1 MNIQDNNSYT
11 IVVLGKGTVGKTSLT
26 FRYVKNEC
34 PKDHDPTVEDTYT
47 VRLDTKNGETKEFKL
62 LDTAG
67 EEDYQNMLD
76 QWITSADGFIL
87 VFAIN
92 DMETFEAI
100 PAKVRRIEKN
110 DAGKLPKILV
120 GNKCDLQDERKV
132 TVEQAKAY
140 ADSIKAKYYETSAL
154 TDANKNVKKVFE
166 ECANMIIGA
175 YSPNDENKKDQIS
188 KKKNL
193 FHSQKKED
201 YSMQH

>member
-34 PKDHDPTVEDTYT
+34 PKDHDPTVEDNYT

-76 QWITSADGFIL
+76 QWVTSADGFIL

-92 DMETFEAI
+92 DLETFEAL

-110 DAGKLPKILV
+110 ERGKLPKILV

-132 TVEQAKAY
+132 TMEQAKAY
-140 ADSIKAKYYETSAL
+140 AESIKAKYYETSAL
-154 TDANKNVKKVFE
+154 TDENKNVKKVFE

-175 YSPNDENKKDQIS
+175 YSPDVE
-188 KKKNL
+188 KKKL
-193 FHSQKKED
+193 CIRCSII
-201 YSMQH
+201 

>member
-1 MNIQDNNSYT
+1 M
-11 IVVLGKGTVGKTSLT
+11 
-26 FRYVKNEC
+26 
-34 PKDHDPTVEDTYT
+34 EDTYT
-47 VRLDTKNGETKEFKL
+47 VRLDTKNGESKEFKL

-76 QWITSADGFIL
+76 QWITAADGFIL

-110 DAGKLPKILV
+110 DASKLPKILV

-132 TVEQAKAY
+132 TMERAKAY
-140 ADSIKAKYYETSAL
+140 AESIKAKYFETSAL

-166 ECANMIIGA
+166 ECANMIVGA
-175 YSPNDENKKDQIS
+175 YSPNDGNNKPCFKCSI
-188 KKKNL
+188 
-193 FHSQKKED
+193 F
-201 YSMQH
+201 

>member
-175 YSPNDENKKDQIS
+175 YSP
-188 KKKNL
+188 KKK
-193 FHSQKKED
+193 KKKPCLKC
-201 YSMQH
+201 SIF

>member
-92 DMETFEAI
+92 DLETFEAL

-110 DAGKLPKILV
+110 ERGKLPKILV

-175 YSPNDENKKDQIS
+175 YSPNDENKKPCLKCSIFQCIIY
-188 KKKNL
+188 
-193 FHSQKKED
+193 F
-201 YSMQH
+201 

>member
-76 QWITSADGFIL
+76 QWVTSADGFIL

-92 DMETFEAI
+92 D
-100 PAKVRRIEKN
+100 
-110 DAGKLPKILV
+110 
-120 GNKCDLQDERKV
+120 
-132 TVEQAKAY
+132 
-140 ADSIKAKYYETSAL
+140 
-154 TDANKNVKKVFE
+154 
-166 ECANMIIGA
+166 
-175 YSPNDENKKDQIS
+175 
-188 KKKNL
+188 
-193 FHSQKKED
+193 
-201 YSMQH
+201 